1 MMKTE
6 ITAITIVC
14 LMGLVTIS
22 ETALAEKKDKT
33 DALPPGYAGLCFG
46 QTLLLA
52 QGKPADDL
60 SVVSCNRALRVRT
73 RDQNER
79 SVVYH
84 NRGVIEE
91 AQGRLDAA
99 YASFAKSV
107 ALSRKIDRRN
117 VALAQLAFKHGDYSV
132 ALEQYELLLTGDA
145 EGLSIEML
153 AIVARNKVRV
163 LNSLE
168 QTQLAQRKD

>member
-1 MMKTE
+1 MMKTV
-6 ITAITIVC
+6 ITIVC
-14 LMGLVTIS
+14 LMGLVGFG
-22 ETALAEKKDKT
+22 EAAQAERKNKIGT
-33 DALPPGYAGLCFG
+33 LPPGYAGLCFG

-52 QGKPADDL
+52 DGKPAYDL
-60 SVVSCNRALRVRT
+60 SVASCNRALRIRT
-73 RDQNER
+73 RDRNER

-84 NRGVIEE
+84 NRGIIEE

-107 ALSRKIDRRN
+107 ALSRKVDMRN
-117 VALAQLAFKHGDYSV
+117 VALAQLAFKYGDYIV

-145 EGLSIEML
+145 EGLSNKML
-153 AIVARNKVRV
+153 AIVARNKERV
-163 LNSLE
+163 LYTLE